1 MPSDLP
7 LDASDRPLAL
17 RDLDLDAFFRPRRVA
32 VIGASAAGRKP
43 NTAMWRKIKTWGDQA
58 GAEVIP
64 VHPNYDEI
72 DGRHCYDSIDDV
84 PGELDLAVI
93 LVGDAVGMFETVI
106 GREPHPKYAVI
117 FSAGFAETGDEGE
130 KLQRH
135 LEELIHAGD
144 THLLGPNTNL
154 NAFETFRDD
163 LGGRAIALIT
173 QSGHQGRPVFQAQD
187 FGIRLSHWAPCGNE
201 ADLEF
206 ADFARYFADQDDVGV
221 IAAYI
226 EGFKDGRTL
235 MLAAD
240 HAAQKQK
247 PMVVVKVG
255 KTPEGESMA
264 KSHTGHLTGSDAVT
278 SAVFR
283 QFGVTRVDG
292 LDELTDVA
300 AMFARTSR
308 PSGRGVCVYAISGGT
323 GAHMADL
330 CAEVGLSLPDLT
342 SETQDALHQWI
353 PSYLR
358 VSNPVDNGGPPSTD
372 ERGRKILDAL
382 VADPNVDLIIC
393 PITGALA
400 TISKPLARDLAEVA
414 KTTDKP
420 IFVVWGSP
428 DCNDPVY
435 TDILLA
441 SPELI
446 TFRTFHNC
454 VAATKAYFD
463 YWDFQDHYASPFAS
477 AVTKRS
483 AAAKKAAA
491 LLDGHDG
498 ALSEAASKEVLRTYG
513 VKTSND
519 VLCQSASGAAK
530 AAAEIG
536 YPVVLK
542 VSSPDLLH
550 KSDAGLVKVGVQTAG
565 EVRAAYTE
573 LLAAAKADKR
583 ATIEGVLVCEMVTG
597 GVECVIGVSHDELF
611 GPVVMF
617 GLGGVF
623 VEVFQDV
630 TFRVP
635 PFDRD
640 EAERMVREVKGFAL
654 LEGARGS
661 KPADVKALVDTIM
674 KVQKLAVEQAG
685 TIDEIDINP
694 LVVRPRGK
702 GAVALDALV
711 IPSRG

>member
-1 MPSDLP
+1 MPPPHDVSG
-7 LDASDRPLAL
+7 RPLAL
-17 RDLDLDAFFRPRRVA
+17 RDLDLDRFFQPRRVV

-43 NTAMWRKIKTWGDQA
+43 NTAMWRKIKAWGDQS

-72 DGRHCYDSIDDV
+72 DGQHCYDAIGDIA
-84 PGELDLAVI
+84 GEIDLAVI

-106 GREPHPKYAVI
+106 RREPHPRYAVI
-117 FSAGFAETGDEGE
+117 FSAGFAETGEEGE
-130 KLQRH
+130 KLQQR
-135 LEELIHAGD
+135 LEDLIASGD

-154 NAFETFRDD
+154 NAFETFRSD
-163 LGGRAIALIT
+163 LAGRAIALIT

-240 HAAQKQK
+240 HAARVEK

-300 AMFARTSR
+300 AMFARTAK
-308 PSGRGVCVYAISGGT
+308 PTGDGVCVYAISGGT

-330 CAEVGLSLPDLT
+330 CAEAGLRLPDLAPA
-342 SETQDALHQWI
+342 TQDALHQWI
-353 PSYLR
+353 PTYLR

-372 ERGRKILDAL
+372 ERGRKILDAI

-400 TISKPLARDLAEVA
+400 TISKPLATDLAAVA

-441 SPELI
+441 SPELV

-454 VAATKAYFD
+454 VAATQAYFD
-463 YWDFQDHYASPFAS
+463 YWDFQAHGATAFDHAI
-477 AVTKRS
+477 TRRS
-483 AAAKKAAA
+483 AAAKKVEA
-491 LLDGHDG
+491 LVAGRDG
-498 ALSEAASKEVLRTYG
+498 ALGEAASKEVVRAYG
-513 VKTSND
+513 IATSRD
-519 VLCQSASGAAK
+519 VLCGSATAAAK
-530 AAAEIG
+530 AAADIG

-550 KSDAGLVKVGVQTAG
+550 KSDAGLVRLGLTTAS
-565 EVRAAYTE
+565 EVKAAYTE
-573 LLAAAKADKR
+573 LLAAAAAADPK

-597 GVECVIGVSHDELF
+597 GVECVVGVSHDELF

-623 VEVFQDV
+623 VEVFEDV

-635 PFDRD
+635 PFDRA

-654 LEGARGS
+654 LDGARGTE
-661 KPADVKALVDTIM
+661 PADVKALVDTIM
-674 KVQKLAVEQAG
+674 KVQRLAVEQAA

-711 IPSRG
+711 IPHRD